1 MVMVLA
7 VIGMVAAL
15 ALDGGHMMLNKT
27 RLQNA
32 VDAAQSGAKPLR
44 QMEGGVDIPTIANA
58 TRAATLNT
66 LTFGEFGR
74 MLYQYNVLLQAS
86 RDADRFVASQ
96 AWDSTLGQVAL
107 SNTLLTQTKNV
118 AVYGVPANTGTAV
131 MSGLTTGNV
140 VVAAVG
146 IDHVRVTITYTFCP
160 VIGGGNCGG
169 SLPGFFGTQ
178 IALSIPLV
186 ATTVMRAL

>member
-1 MVMVLA
+1 MRLHGFKHPQRQQGLAMVEFTLVLP
-7 VIGMVAAL
+7 VLLLLLL
-15 ALDGGHMMLNKT
+15 A
-27 RLQNA
+27 
-32 VDAAQSGAKPLR
+32 
-44 QMEGGVDIPTIANA
+44 
-58 TRAATLNT
+58 
-66 LTFGEFGR
+66 FGEFGR

-96 AWDSTLGQVAL
+96 ALDSTLGQVAL
-107 SNTLLTQTKNV
+107 STTLLTQTKNV

-131 MSGLTTGNV
+131 VSGLTTGNV

-146 IDHVRVTITYTFCP
+146 TDHVRVTITYTFCP

-169 SLPGFFGTQ
+169 SIPGFFGNQ